1 MSIASFTMQVKCLL
15 LEPGMLKATLT
26 KKVFR
31 FSFDARTSR
40 GLMRDRTSWF
50 IKILDEADPSTFGI
64 GECAPL
70 AGLSPE
76 LNEDFEGQVH
86 VFVDSFNNA
95 QIQKPPATLVDI
107 HSLIQSKF
115 SSIEKISSIVF
126 ALETALLDLYHGG
139 VRTIFKSS
147 FVDGKS
153 IPINGLIWMGGMDF
167 MLQQIEIKIRD
178 GFRCIKLKVG
188 GLDFEKECD
197 ILQYVRRKYFRDD
210 ITIRLDANG
219 AFKGEDVFYKL
230 NELAKFNV
238 HSIEQ
243 PVKKGSELLPEVCAK
258 SPIPVALD
266 EELLGIY
273 NQAERGALLDRVKP
287 QFIILK
293 PGLHGGLYGSSEW
306 ISQANMKGIRWWVTS
321 ALESNIGLSAL
332 AQFVSQYSIEIP
344 QGLGT
349 GAIYDDNFESP
360 LEVLRNGHLAW
371 NSKNSWS
378 LENI

>member
-1 MSIASFTMQVKCLL
+1 MPLR
-15 LEPGMLKATLT
+15 ATLH
-26 KKVFR
+26 KKTFH
-31 FSFDARTSR
+31 FNFDARTSR
-40 GLMRDRTSWF
+40 GVMKDRTSWF
-50 IKILDEADPSTFGI
+50 IKIFDAKDPDRFGI

-76 LNEDFEGQVH
+76 LNGSFETVPAGFVQV
-86 VFVDSFNNA
+86 FNEA
-95 QIQKPPATLVDI
+95 G
-107 HSLIQSKF
+107 
-115 SSIEKISSIVF
+115 IEKPCGSLTEVREMIESRFPSFGAISSLVFAFETAMLDLFNGGTRIVF
-126 ALETALLDLYHGG
+126 RSTFAE
-139 VRTIFKSS
+139 
-147 FVDGKS
+147 GKP

-219 AFKGEDVFYKL
+219 AFRADDVLYKL

-243 PVKKGSELLPEVCAK
+243 PLKKGSELLPEVCAR
-258 SPIPVALD
+258 SPIPIALD
-266 EELLGIY
+266 EELLGISS
-273 NQAERGALLDRVKP
+273 GAGRSELLKTVKP

-293 PGLHGGLYGSSEW
+293 PGLHGGMSGSADW
-306 ISQANMKGIRWWVTS
+306 IAEAARNHVGWWLTS
-321 ALESNIGLSAL
+321 ALESNVGLNAL
-332 AQFVSQYSIEIP
+332 AQFVAQYPVEIH

-349 GAIYDDNFESP
+349 GALYDDNFPSP
-360 LEVLRNGHLAW
+360 LEVKQGALTLNTREGW
-371 NSKNSWS
+371 VID
-378 LENI
+378 LENADN